1 MTREQDELLRCSFCG
16 KLQSEVRK
24 LVAGASAYICDEC
37 VDICIEI
44 TRDDNQNIADEAA
57 HKETNTMSTKYES
70 AELILKLYEL
80 RREPKMREAREWF
93 AYFSPESAQDFMS
106 AAMGEHSAHLRMVTS
121 YWDMAASLVNH
132 GGIDVDMFNDAN
144 MEHVFVFS
152 KMEPFIAE
160 MRQMISAPNAWKNLE
175 QLVMQMPNAKELLAG
190 MRERS
195 KRMAQMRADE
205 AARATHTEAANA

>member
-1 MTREQDELLRCSFCG
+1 MLKQQGDLRCSFCG
-16 KLQSEVRK
+16 KPQREVK
-24 LVAGASAYICDEC
+24 KIIAGPTVYICNEC
-37 VDICIEI
+37 VDICVEI
-44 TRDDNQNIADEAA
+44 LRDDDDQSPAY
-57 HKETNTMSTKYES
+57 ETTQEQTPMTTKYES
-70 AELILKLYEL
+70 AELILKLYDL
-80 RREPKMREAREWF
+80 RRETKMREAREWF

-160 MRQMISAPNAWKNLE
+160 MRQMIGSPDAWKDLE
-175 QLVMQMPNAKELLAG
+175 QLVMQMPDAKELLAG

-195 KRMAQMRADE
+195 KRMAQMRAEE